1 MEKIV
6 YVTGNYG
13 KYYQVKKQFEQHHL
27 AIEFFRCDL
36 EEPMINDIKYVSKRK
51 VEQAYQQLKRPCFVA
66 DSGFYIEDYPN
77 HPNYPG
83 AFVKRSGISSNI
95 DQLLLDMQNVKKRS
109 CHFVDC
115 LTFYD
120 GKEYY
125 QFFGV
130 SEGTL
135 SYEKRGNFQKQAKS
149 NLWYVFIPKNETKTL
164 AEMTEEERKHRK
176 DNHTSAT
183 EEFIHWYKKEYLQ
196 KQKNKVLNKKR

>member
-13 KYYQVKKQFEQHHL
+13 KYYQVKKQFQQHNL
-27 AIEFFRCDL
+27 AIEFFHCDL
-36 EEPMINDIKYVSKRK
+36 EEPMINDIKYISKRK
-51 VEQAYQQLKRPCFVA
+51 VEQAYQQLNRPCFVA

-83 AFVKRSGISSNI
+83 AFVKRSGVASNI
-95 DQLLLDMQNVKKRS
+95 DQLLMNMKDVENRS

-120 GKEYY
+120 GMTYY

-135 SYEKRGNFQKQAKS
+135 SYEKRGDFQKQAKS

-164 AEMTEEERKHRK
+164 AEMTEEEREHRK
-176 DNHTSAT
+176 DDHTSAT
-183 EEFIHWYKKEYLQ
+183 EEFIHWYKKEYKQ
-196 KQKNKVLNKKR
+196 KQYRKEKM